1 MTSSRSDRI
10 AALPAELREKLRTR
24 MAGAAGRAD
33 VLPTAD
39 RDRPLPLSFAQ
50 RRLWFLDRLHP
61 DDAEYN
67 SALALRL
74 TGVLDVQALAEALRS
89 LVERHE
95 SLRTTFD
102 EVDGEGVQIIHPP
115 SGLPLP
121 VVDVDAEALDRVLL
135 EEYSRPFD
143 LRRGPLVRALVART
157 GPEEYVL
164 LLCVHHI
171 VTDGWSMGVLTGELA
186 ELYNA
191 GVRGEEAALP
201 PQPVQYADFAAWQ
214 RKRLSDAVLAERLG
228 YWQQRLGGLAPLE
241 LPTDRPRPATRTT
254 EGAVREFSLPR
265 ETAARLAELAR
276 SEETTLFT
284 TVLAACKVLFAR
296 YAGQEDVS
304 VGTVVQG
311 RDRPEL
317 QRVIGFFVNTVVL
330 RSTVDLSRSFRE
342 LLGEVRE
349 TVLDAFSHDDVP
361 FERLVDAVHADR
373 DPSRNPLFDVMVLL
387 HSASGAKPAFDGLAA
402 EDVGVTRKSSN
413 FDLTIEF
420 EERDGALAG
429 LVEYSTALFDAETI
443 DRLISHLAVLLDA
456 VAARP
461 DRPLAELPLA
471 TAAELRRM
479 LVEWNGSDIDVPDT
493 TVVDLLDAQAAATP
507 HETALVFRD
516 ESLDYAELVRRVDE
530 LACELVRRGAG
541 PERIVA
547 VMLPRSAE
555 SVVALFAVLK
565 AGAVY
570 LPVDPGLPT
579 ERIETLLRDA
589 DPVVV
594 VDENFECTAHTVVPT
609 GPRPDQAAYVIYTSG
624 STGKPKGV
632 VVEHR
637 ALVNL
642 LANHRRVFGTGRLR
656 VACTAALSFDTS
668 WEGPLLLADGHELHL
683 VDDDTRLDPDALTRY
698 VTGHRIDFLD
708 LTPSYLRQLL
718 PAGLLDGPHRPNH
731 LMLGGEAI
739 GETLWRELTEL
750 PGTTAHNYY
759 GPTETTV
766 DAVCTPVSGD
776 HPLIGRPL
784 GNFRAYV
791 LDETL
796 SPVPLGV
803 PGQLYLG
810 GAQLAR
816 GYLGRPGLTAD
827 RFVADPFG
835 EPGTRMYATG
845 DLVRWT
851 GDGALDYRGRCDEQ
865 VKIRGFR
872 VEPGEVEA
880 ALLRHPA
887 VAEAAV
893 VAREDRDGKR
903 LVAYFVPGGGSP
915 DLGELRL
922 FLAGSLPDY
931 LVPSAFV
938 RLDRLPLTRH
948 GKLDQSALPTPDFSA
963 ARARYVAP
971 RDDVERLVT
980 GVWADVLGVERI
992 GIEDNFFDLGG
1003 DSILGIRVLS
1013 RLRAALG
1020 AEVPARLLFTAP
1032 TPERLAAAL
1041 PGSAGHEI
1049 AIPVLDRANGALT
1062 APLSFAQQR
1071 LWFLDE
1077 FEPGSTEYVS
1087 PMALRLRGELDTGAL
1102 DRALTAL
1109 VARHESLRTTFDTV
1123 DGHGTQVVHSPSEL
1137 RVPLTDLSG
1146 LSEEDRQRQL
1156 TTALAEASTAPFD
1169 LRRGPLLRTR
1179 LIRLTPEEHVL
1190 TLVLHHIVTD
1200 GWSSGVLMGEL
1211 SALYTAFVRG
1221 ERLSLPDLPVQ
1232 YADFA
1237 VWQRERLAGSMLD
1250 EQLAYWRHRLDGVPP
1265 LELPTDRPRPA
1276 VRTNNGALLEF
1287 SVAEATT
1294 ARLKELSRRQDGTL
1308 FMTLLAA
1315 CQLLFARW
1323 SGQDDVAVGTVTSGR
1338 ERADLEGLIG
1348 FFVNTLVLRSE
1359 VELSRTFDAF
1369 LDDVRELTLDAF
1381 AHQDVPFDRVV
1392 DDLQPVRDTS
1402 RTPLCQ
1408 VMVVLHNTPDGDAA
1422 LPGLAVEE
1430 LAPPVVTATFDLMI
1444 QFQEVAGRLDG
1455 VINYNTDLFDA
1466 ASVERLSGWL
1476 RVLLDGIA
1484 ADPKRPMAGLP
1495 WITDGERAQ
1504 VLREWNGH
1512 EAPGGDSTLPE
1523 LFEAQA
1529 RRTPGAVAVTYG
1541 GDNLTYREL
1550 DERANRLAHRLIGL
1564 GAGPERL
1571 VALVLPRSIEQ
1582 VVAMVAVLKS
1592 GAGYLPID
1600 PAYPAARIDGM
1611 LADANPV
1618 AVLDSRQALEAGE
1631 YPATDPDV
1639 PLTADNTAYVIY
1651 TSGSTGKPK
1660 GVVVPHRNVTRLF
1673 AATRDW
1679 FRFDE
1684 RDVWT
1689 LFHSYAFD
1697 FSVWETWGALLHGG
1711 KLVVVGQDVA
1721 RSPEDFLALLAAEKV
1736 TVLNQT
1742 PSAFYQLI
1750 QADRE
1755 HRPALSLRTVVF
1767 GGEAL
1772 DPARLGEWY
1781 RRHPAGPE
1789 LVNMYGITETTV
1801 HVTHR
1806 PLAAA
1811 DTVSTI
1817 GVPIPDLRTYVL
1829 DGTLAP
1835 VPPGVTGELHVAGA
1849 GLARGYLA
1857 RPGLTADRFGADPF
1871 GAPGTRM
1878 YRTGDLVRW
1887 TGEGVLEYRGRAD
1900 HQVKIRGFRIELGEI
1915 EAALAAHPD
1924 LGEVVVVAHEADGTR
1939 RLVAYL
1945 VPAPGA
1951 SVPGTTTLR
1960 EFLGRTLPSH
1970 MVPAVFVGLEALP
1983 LNANGKLDRR
1993 ALPSPDGHVET
2004 GGRYVAPR
2012 TPAEREL
2019 AQVFSAVL
2027 GVEQVGAE
2035 DNFFGLGGD
2044 SILSIQVVS
2053 KARKAGLS
2061 LSSKDI
2067 FLHQTVAEL
2076 GAVAEAR
2083 VVPEVIRPPEPS
2095 GPAPLGP
2102 IQSWFFASGLD
2113 TGHFTMS
2120 VHIGLR
2126 GDVDPT
2132 RLSEAVSR
2140 VVAQHDALR
2149 MRFSMAAGEW
2159 VQEPAAHE
2167 DDTPRIVRLD
2177 TVDEQAMNAAALAAQ
2192 ASLSL
2197 TDGPLW
2203 RAIVFVPGDQAPRLF
2218 LTVHHL
2224 VMDGVSW
2231 RVLLADIEA
2240 AYRGEEL
2247 EPVGTSY
2254 TAWARSLAGHVRAGG
2269 FDEDLEHWKTVFSDA
2284 SPDLPVDR
2292 PGRNEAGSARTVSAS
2307 LGRAETAALLH
2318 DVPSVYRTQ
2327 VNDVLLAA
2335 LGRVLAGWTGRDRV
2349 VIAVEGHGRE
2359 EIVDGLDLSRTV
2371 GWFTAQFP
2379 VALSLRPA
2387 ADWGEELK
2395 SVKEQV
2401 RTVPNKGVGYDALR
2415 YLGRDGTSAN
2425 LLRDDPA
2432 PRISFNYHGQ
2442 WDVAPSGE
2450 SLYQERHESL
2460 GRDIAE
2466 ASLRTYLLDVIGVV
2480 EDGRLRLSWE
2490 YSADLHDEATVRR
2503 LAEGTVEALREIVA
2517 HCALPAAGGRTPS
2530 DFPLAR
2536 LDQSR
2541 VDRIAGDGRDVEDV
2555 YPLTP
2560 LQAGMVFHSLVDTGS
2575 TAYFDQF
2582 RLRLSGVAEPVLFGE
2597 AWQQL
2602 VDRTPILR
2610 SHVVWEGV
2618 DEPLQVV
2625 RRHVPLPVRQLDWR
2639 GLSEEDQQAALTD
2652 LLADDL
2658 AAGMDLTTAP
2668 LMRLAV
2674 ARLTDDEVQCVWTS
2688 HHVLLDGWSTAQT
2701 FGEVCERYAALL
2713 DGRRPEVPSRRPFRD
2728 YLGWLA
2734 EQDGQEAERYWRHVL
2749 TGVEA
2754 PTPLP
2759 YDRPPVEAHRAESGE
2774 TVLLELSPEESRRLH
2789 AMAKRTA
2796 LTVNTVV
2803 QGAWA
2808 LLLAHYSGEQDVLFG
2823 TTVSG
2828 RPAELPGVESM
2839 IGMFINT
2846 VPTRMRVRSGQTMA
2860 AWLREAQA
2868 EQVDSRRFDFLS
2880 LAQLQA
2886 LTDVPSGTGL
2896 FDSVVVFE
2904 NYPIDDAAG
2913 GDGVVVK
2920 DVDSLDTTSFPLNL
2934 TAYLHERL
2942 GLELSYDPRLFDVAT
2957 AERLAAH
2964 LAALVRRITEE
2975 PDGSVTELSPLD
2987 DAERRRLLV
2996 DWNDTAIDV
3005 PGGTVLEVF
3014 RANVA
3019 RTPRETA
3026 LVFRETVLDFTE
3038 LDERS
3043 DRLAGHLIE
3052 QGAGPERVVAVALP
3066 RSVESVI
3073 AIFAIFKA
3081 GAVYLPVDPDLPASR
3096 FEWLLRDA
3104 TPAVVLDDPA
3114 QVRAWCDQPASGEL
3128 PGAEADHAA
3137 YVIYTSGSTGLPKG
3151 VVVEHRALLN
3161 LLADHRRVYLADAAE
3176 TRLRAALTAAFSF
3189 DTSWDGLLFLVDG
3202 HELHVLDDD
3211 TRVDP
3216 RAVARY
3222 VDERRIDFLD
3232 LTPSYLQQLLADG
3245 LLAGAHRPGTLMV
3258 GGEAIGE
3265 ALWRDLAGIPGT
3277 AVYNYY
3283 GPTEVTVDSV
3293 FRRVHG
3299 DKPLIGRPSGNVRAY
3314 VLDPSLSPVPA
3325 GVPGELYLAG
3335 VQLARGYLGRPGLT
3349 ADRFVADPFGGPG
3362 ERLYRTGDR
3371 ARWTTDG
3378 ELDYLG
3384 RVDEQVKIRG
3394 FRVEPGEIEAALL
3407 GHPAV
3412 TEAVVIARED
3422 EPGDRRL
3429 AAYVVPGTDA
3439 PDGTGLRTWLRR
3451 IVPAH
3456 LVPSAFVMLD
3466 RLPLTRNGKVD
3477 RRALPAPESNGTG
3490 RTYAAPRTS
3499 VERTL
3504 AEIWSDVL
3512 GVERVGAE
3520 DNFFELGGDSL
3531 LSMRIVSRVRAAF
3544 GTDVSPR
3551 ALFSDPVLGRF
3562 AAAVA
3567 EQAPAG
3573 RAIPVTDRGGP
3584 MPLSFAQQRLWFLD
3598 EYEPGST
3605 EYVSPTALRVRGDLD
3620 VAALTDA
3627 LTALV
3632 ARHESLRTTFDA
3644 DNGHGVQLVG
3654 APYTVELPVDD
3665 LSGLSEEDRS
3675 TALAQALEREVRQ
3688 PFDLRTGPLLRARL
3702 LRLAPD
3708 EHVLTLALHHIVTDG
3723 WSSGVLAGD
3732 LDALYTAFVRGV
3744 EPELPDLPIQYADF
3758 AVWQRQVVEGELL
3771 ADQLDYWRDRLE
3783 GISPLEPPT
3792 DRPRPAVRTTNGDW
3806 YAFDVPSGLVDEL
3819 KRLARGQDGT
3829 LFMTLVAAC
3838 QVLLGRWS
3846 GQDDVAVGTVT
3857 SGRERPELE
3866 RLIGFFVNTLVLRST
3881 VDAKTTF
3888 RELLTSVRE
3897 TVLGAFAH
3905 QDVPFERVVDA
3916 VQPERD
3922 VSRTPLFQAMV
3933 ALQNTGDP
3941 VPAGGALAAEEIA
3954 LPSATAAF
3962 DLLMQFE
3969 EHDGGL
3975 RGAVNYNTDLF
3986 DPATIER
3993 LTGWLRLILEGVTA
4007 APDRPLGE
4015 LPLLTAVEQHHVL
4028 HTLND
4033 TARPLGAA
4041 TLPELVRAQAERTP
4055 DAPAVTDAGATFTYA
4070 GLERHA
4076 NRLAHRLI
4084 AAGAGPEHRIGI
4096 VLPNSAELLVAL
4108 LAVLKT
4114 GAAYVP
4120 IDPMYPP
4127 ERISAVLGDSRPL
4140 AVLDDREAVLDT
4152 AGWPETDP
4160 GVRPLPDHPAYVIYT
4175 SGSTGKPKGVITTHG
4190 GLLNFL
4196 HWAAETYPSL
4206 SGTTVLHSSVS
4217 FDLTVTTLYGTL
4229 LAGGLIRVA
4238 GTPAQRPP
4246 TFLKATPGHL
4256 PLLDVMDGDDLSPTD
4271 ELVVGGDQLLAS
4283 VADAWRADHPGVV
4296 VINEYGPTETTVGCM
4311 EYRVGP
4317 GQELAAGAVPIGHPI
4332 WNTRLYVL
4340 DARLNP
4346 VPAGIAGELYIA
4358 GDGLARGYFELP
4370 GLTAAGFIAC
4380 PFGEPGERM
4389 YRTGDVVIRRHD
4401 GELVCLGR
4409 VDEQVKI
4416 RGYRIEPGEV
4426 EAALRS
4432 HSDVDEAVVVARKD
4446 DGQARLVAYLVSA
4459 GDTPGAAALRE
4470 FLGRSLPEYM
4480 IPSAFVPLDALP
4492 LNRNGKLDRKA
4503 LPEPDA
4509 PVAAATFTE
4518 PQGPVERA
4526 LAGIWAEVLGL
4537 DRVGAHDG
4545 FFELGGDSIL
4555 SIQVVHRARQAGW
4568 RMTSKALFRH
4578 RTVAELAKVV
4588 TPVEAGQDERETV
4601 AGEVPLTP
4609 IQRWFFDVHTVNP
4622 HHFNQSV
4629 LVELD
4634 PAVDPEVLRQALD
4647 AVVAHH
4653 DALRMRFDR
4662 VEGEWR
4668 QHNDPVGPP
4677 TALRIET
4684 MSTVD
4689 EQDQRALME
4698 EIADEAHA
4706 GFDLSAPPLLKA
4718 VLFAREPGPLLFL
4731 TAHHLVIDAVSWR
4744 ILLEDLERAYRQTAG
4759 GEPVDL
4765 GAKTTSFRDWSR
4777 RLREFVDGGGLDHE
4791 HDHWSRALPVR
4802 DLPVDRAAP
4811 VPGTP
4816 AESVTVRLDAGD
4828 TDALLHLAPGVYRT
4842 RVNDVLLAALA
4853 WALAR
4858 WTGEEQVAVDLE
4870 GHGRE
4875 EIFDDVDLTRTVGW
4889 FTTLFPLA
4897 LEVTTADE
4905 PRWRDL
4911 VKSVRRQL
4919 RAVPGNGF
4927 GFGALRQRRFPE
4939 LGGRSPQLSF
4949 NYLGQGDDTAAGTGL
4964 YRASHAPIGREQDPA
4979 DPGGHLLEVVG
4990 GVQDGRLEFSW
5001 FHRPDRHDRATVESV
5016 AADFATALRRMA
5028 RDCRG
5033 ERA

>member
-10 AALPAELREKLRTR
+10 AALSPELREKLRTR

-74 TGVLDVQALAEALRS
+74 TGQLDLPALAEAVRA

-115 SGLPLP
+115 AGLPLP
-121 VVDVDAEALDRVLL
+121 VADVAAEALDRVLL

-143 LRRGPLVRALVART
+143 LKRGPLARAWLGRT
-157 GPEEYVL
+157 GPEEHVL
-164 LLCVHHI
+164 LMCVHHI

-191 GVRGEEAALP
+191 GVRGERAVLP

-214 RKRLSDAVLAERLG
+214 RKRLTGDMLTERLA
-228 YWQQRLGGLAPLE
+228 YWQHRLAGLAPLE

-276 SEETTLFT
+276 SCETTLFT
-284 TVLAACKVLFAR
+284 VVLAACKVLFAR
-296 YAGQEDVS
+296 YAGQEDVA

-317 QRVIGFFVNTVVL
+317 QRVVGFFVNTVVL

-387 HSASGAKPAFDGLAA
+387 HSASGAKPAFDGLVA
-402 EDVGVTRKSSN
+402 EDVGVARESSN
-413 FDLTIEF
+413 FDLTVEF
-420 EERDGALAG
+420 EERDGVLAG
-429 LVEYSTALFDAETI
+429 LVEYSTALFDADTI
-443 DRLISHLAVLLDA
+443 DRLVSHLAVLLDA
-456 VAARP
+456 VTARP

-471 TAAELRRM
+471 TADELRRM
-479 LVEWNGSDIDVPDT
+479 LVEWNHTGLDVPDT
-493 TVVDLLDAQAAATP
+493 TVVDLLAAQAAATP
-507 HETALVFRD
+507 DETALVFRD
-516 ESLDYAELVRRVDE
+516 ESLDYAELTRRVDE
-530 LACELVRRGAG
+530 LAGELARRGAG

-555 SVVALFAVLK
+555 AVVALFAVLK

-570 LPVDPGLPT
+570 LPVDPGLPA
-579 ERIETLLRDA
+579 ERVETLLRDA

-594 VDENFECTAHTVVPT
+594 VDEDFERTGPPAVLT
-609 GPRPDQAAYVIYTSG
+609 GPRPEQAAYVIYTSG
-624 STGKPKGV
+624 STGEPKGV

-656 VACTAALSFDTS
+656 VAGTAALSFDTS

-683 VDDDTRLDPDALTRY
+683 VDDDTRLDPDALSRY
-698 VTGHRIDFLD
+698 VTDHRIDFLD

-718 PAGLLDGPHRPNH
+718 PAGLLEGPHRPKH

-739 GETLWRELTEL
+739 GATLWRELTEL

-766 DAVCTPVSGD
+766 DAVSTPVAGD
-776 HPLIGRPL
+776 RPLIGRPL
-784 GNFRAYV
+784 GNFRVYV

-827 RFVADPFG
+827 RFIADPFG
-835 EPGTRMYATG
+835 APGTRMYATG

-872 VEPGEVEA
+872 VEPREVEA
-880 ALLRHPA
+880 ALLRHPV

-893 VAREDRDGKR
+893 VAREDRNGKR
-903 LVAYFVPGGGSP
+903 LVAYFVAGGESP
-915 DLGELRL
+915 DLGELRR

-938 RLDRLPLTRH
+938 ALDRLPLTRH

-1013 RLRAALG
+1013 RLRAVLG

-1041 PGSAGHEI
+1041 PGSGGREV
-1049 AIPVLDRANGALT
+1049 AIPLLDRTNGALT

-1087 PMALRLRGELDTGAL
+1087 PTALRLRGELDTGAL

-1109 VARHESLRTTFDTV
+1109 VARHEALRTTFDTV
-1123 DGHGTQVVHSPSEL
+1123 DGHGTQVVRPPSEV

-1146 LSEEDRQRQL
+1146 LSEEDRATGL
-1156 TTALAEASTAPFD
+1156 AAALAEASTAPFD
-1169 LRRGPLLRTR
+1169 LRDGPLLRTR
-1179 LIRLTPEEHVL
+1179 LLRLAPDEHVL

-1200 GWSSGVLMGEL
+1200 GWSAGVLTGEL
-1211 SALYTAFVRG
+1211 SALYTAFVHG
-1221 ERLSLPDLPVQ
+1221 ERVSLPDLPVQ

-1237 VWQRERLAGSMLD
+1237 VWQRERLAGAMLD
-1250 EQLAYWRHRLDGVPP
+1250 EQLAYWRHRLEGVPP

-1276 VRTNNGALLEF
+1276 VRTKNGALLEF
-1287 SVAEATT
+1287 SVPETTT

-1315 CQLLFARW
+1315 AQVLLARW
-1323 SGQDDVAVGTVTSGR
+1323 SGQDDVAVGTVVSGR
-1338 ERADLEGLIG
+1338 ERTDLEGLIG
-1348 FFVNTLVLRSE
+1348 FFVNTVVLRSE
-1359 VELSRTFDAF
+1359 VDLSRPFDAF
-1369 LDDVRELTLDAF
+1369 LRDVRELTLDAF

-1392 DDLQPVRDTS
+1392 DDLQPARDTS

-1408 VMVVLHNTPDGDAA
+1408 VMVVLHNTPEGKPA

-1430 LAPPVVTATFDLMI
+1430 LAPPVVTATFELMI

-1455 VINYNTDLFDA
+1455 LVNYNTDLFDTA
-1466 ASVERLSGWL
+1466 TIERL
-1476 RVLLDGIA
+1476 
-1484 ADPKRPMAGLP
+1484 
-1495 WITDGERAQ
+1495 TDGLRLVLEGVAAAPDRPLGELPLLTTGERHR
-1504 VLREWNGH
+1504 LLHTLNDTTRPLD
-1512 EAPGGDSTLPE
+1512 EATLPE
-1523 LFEAQA
+1523 LVRAQA
-1529 RRTPGAVAVTYG
+1529 GRTPDAPAVTDGGVTLSYG
-1541 GDNLTYREL
+1541 EL
-1550 DERANRLAHRLIGL
+1550 ERHANRLAHRLVAA
-1564 GAGPERL
+1564 GAGPEQRVAVVL
-1571 VALVLPRSIEQ
+1571 PNSVELVVALL
-1582 VVAMVAVLKS
+1582 AVLKS
-1592 GAGYLPID
+1592 GAAYVPID
-1600 PAYPAARIDGM
+1600 PLYPPERIRFM
-1611 LADANPV
+1611 LDDSGPLV
-1618 AVLDSRQALEAGE
+1618 VLDSREAVLDTAGLPE
-1631 YPATDPDV
+1631 TDPGV
-1639 PLTADNTAYVIY
+1639 RPLPGLPAYVIY
-1651 TSGSTGKPK
+1651 TSGSTGRPK
-1660 GVVVPHRNVTRLF
+1660 GVVTTHGGLLNYLRWAAGAYPGLGGTAVLHSSVSFDLTVTTLYGPLLTGGHIRVEGSPSPRPPTFLKATPGHLPLF
-1673 AATRDW
+1673 
-1679 FRFDE
+1679 
-1684 RDVWT
+1684 
-1689 LFHSYAFD
+1689 
-1697 FSVWETWGALLHGG
+1697 GALDEDDLSPTGE
-1711 KLVVVGQDVA
+1711 LVVGGDQLLGPVA
-1721 RSPEDFLALLAAEKV
+1721 EGWR
-1736 TVLNQT
+1736 
-1742 PSAFYQLI
+1742 
-1750 QADRE
+1750 AD
-1755 HRPALSLRTVVF
+1755 HPTAVVVN
-1767 GGEAL
+1767 E
-1772 DPARLGEWY
+1772 Y
-1781 RRHPAGPE
+1781 GP
-1789 LVNMYGITETTV
+1789 TETTV
-1801 HVTHR
+1801 GCMEYRVE
-1806 PLAAA
+1806 PGQEPFDGA
-1811 DTVSTI
+1811 
-1817 GVPIPDLRTYVL
+1817 VPIGHPIWNTRLYVL
-1829 DGTLAP
+1829 DGLLNP
-1835 VPPGVTGELHVAGA
+1835 VPTGVAGELYVAGA
-1849 GLARGYLA
+1849 GLARGYFG
-1857 RPGLTADRFGADPF
+1857 RPGLTAAGFVACPF
-1871 GAPGTRM
+1871 GAPGERM
-1878 YRTGDLVRW
+1878 YRTGDVVIRRHD
-1887 TGEGVLEYRGRAD
+1887 GELEYQGRAD
-1900 HQVKIRGFRIELGEI
+1900 QQVKIRGFRIELGEI
-1915 EAALAAHPD
+1915 EAVLATHPD
-1924 LGEVVVVAHEADGTR
+1924 VGEVAVVAHEADGTR

-1951 SVPGTTTLR
+1951 AVPGTTALR
-1960 EFLGRTLPSH
+1960 EFLGRTLPAH
-1970 MVPAVFVGLEALP
+1970 MVPAVFVGLDALP
-1983 LNANGKLDRR
+1983 LNANRKLDRR
-1993 ALPSPDGHVET
+1993 ALPAPDGHVAA
-2004 GGRYVAPR
+2004 GRRYVAPR

-2053 KARKAGLS
+2053 KARKAGFS

-2076 GAVAEAR
+2076 GSIVEAR
-2083 VVPEVIRPPEPS
+2083 VVPEMVRAVEPS

-2102 IQSWFFASGLD
+2102 IQSWFFETGLD
-2113 TGHFTMS
+2113 DGHFTMS

-2126 GDVDPT
+2126 ADVDLT
-2132 RLSEAVSR
+2132 RLTDAVSR
-2140 VVAQHDALR
+2140 VVTHHDALR
-2149 MRFSMAAGEW
+2149 MRFSRVAGEW
-2159 VQEPAAHE
+2159 VQEPAPDE
-2167 DDTPRIVRLD
+2167 DNAPRIVRLP
-2177 TVDEQAMNAAALAAQ
+2177 TADEDGMHAAALAAQ
-2192 ASLSL
+2192 SSLNL
-2197 TDGPLW
+2197 TEGPLW
-2203 RAIVFVPGDQAPRLF
+2203 RAIVFVPGEEAPRLF
-2218 LTVHHL
+2218 FTVHHL

-2240 AYRGEEL
+2240 AYRGEDL

-2269 FDEDLEHWKTVFSDA
+2269 FDEDLEYWKTVFSDT
-2284 SPDLPVDR
+2284 SPELPVDR

-2307 LGRAETAALLH
+2307 LGRAETTALLQ
-2318 DVPSVYRTQ
+2318 DVPSVYRTR

-2359 EIVDGLDLSRTV
+2359 EIVDGLDLSRAV

-2401 RTVPNKGVGYDALR
+2401 RAVPNKGVGYDALR
-2415 YLGRDGTSAN
+2415 YLGREATSAN
-2425 LLRDDPA
+2425 LLRDDPV

-2450 SLYQERHESL
+2450 SLYQDRHESL
-2460 GRDIAE
+2460 GRDIAD
-2466 ASLRTYLLDVIGVV
+2466 ASERTYLLDVIGVV

-2490 YSADLHDEATVRR
+2490 YSAALHDEATVRR
-2503 LAEGTVEALREIVA
+2503 LAEGMVEALREVVA
-2517 HCALPAAGGRTPS
+2517 HCALPDAGGRTPS

-2536 LDQSR
+2536 LDQSQ
-2541 VDRIAGDGRDVEDV
+2541 VDRIAGDGGDVEDI

-2560 LQAGMVFHSLVDTGS
+2560 LQAGMVFHSLVDADS

-2582 RLRLSGVAEPVLFGE
+2582 RLRLSGVAEPVLFGQ

-2618 DEPLQVV
+2618 DKPLQVV
-2625 RRHVPLPVRQLDWR
+2625 RRHVAVPVRQLDWR
-2639 GLSEEDQQAALTD
+2639 GLSEEDRQNALTE

-2658 AAGMDLTTAP
+2658 AAGMDLTAAP
-2668 LMRLAV
+2668 LMRLAI

-2688 HHVLLDGWSTAQT
+2688 HHVLLDGWSTAQI
-2701 FGEVCERYAALL
+2701 FGEVCERYAALVG
-2713 DGRRPEVPSRRPFRD
+2713 GRRPEVPSRRPFRD

-2734 EQDGQEAERYWRHVL
+2734 EQDGQEAERYWQHVL
-2749 TGVEA
+2749 AGVEA

-2808 LLLAHYSGEQDVLFG
+2808 LLLAQYSGEQDVLFG

-2846 VPTRMRVRSGQTMA
+2846 VPTRMRVRSGQTVA
-2860 AWLREAQA
+2860 DWLRGAQA
-2868 EQVDSRRFDFLS
+2868 EQADSRRFDFLS

-2886 LTDVPSGTGL
+2886 LTDVTAGTRM

-2913 GDGVVVK
+2913 DDGVVVR

-2942 GLELSYDPRLFDVAT
+2942 GLELSYDPRLFDAAT
-2957 AERLAAH
+2957 AERLAGQ
-2964 LAALVRRITEE
+2964 LARLVRRITEE
-2975 PDGSVTELSPLD
+2975 PDSRVTELSPLGN
-2987 DAERRRLLV
+2987 AERRRLLV

-3005 PGGTVLEVF
+3005 PGGTVLDVF
-3014 RANVA
+3014 RAHVA
-3019 RTPRETA
+3019 RAPHATA
-3026 LVFRETVLDFTE
+3026 LVFRDTVLDFTE

-3043 DRLAGHLIE
+3043 DRLAGHLIAR
-3052 QGAGPERVVAVALP
+3052 GAGPERVVAVVLP

-3073 AIFAIFKA
+3073 AVLAIFKA
-3081 GAVYLPVDPDLPASR
+3081 GAVYLPVDPDLPATR
-3096 FEWLLRDA
+3096 LEWLLRDA
-3104 TPAVVLDDPA
+3104 SPAVVLDDPA
-3114 QVRAWCDQPASGEL
+3114 PIRDWCDRPSPAGL

-3161 LLADHRRVYLADAAE
+3161 LLADHRRVYLADATE
-3176 TRLRAALTAAFSF
+3176 TRMRAALTAAFSF
-3189 DTSWDGLLFLVDG
+3189 DTSWDGLLFLLDG

-3265 ALWRDLAGIPGT
+3265 TLWRDLAGIPGT

-3299 DKPLIGRPSGNVRAY
+3299 DRPLIGRPGGNVRAY
-3314 VLDPSLSPVPA
+3314 VLDRSLSPVPA

-3335 VQLARGYLGRPGLT
+3335 LQLARGYLGRPGLT
-3349 ADRFVADPFGGPG
+3349 ADRFLANPFGGPG

-3371 ARWTTDG
+3371 VRWTTGG

-3384 RVDEQVKIRG
+3384 RLDEQVKIRG

-3412 TEAVVIARED
+3412 AEAVVIARED
-3422 EPGDRRL
+3422 EPGNRRL
-3429 AAYVVPGTDA
+3429 AAYVVLDDEGPDSTD
-3439 PDGTGLRTWLRR
+3439 LRAWLRR
-3451 IVPAH
+3451 TVPAH
-3456 LVPSAFVMLD
+3456 LVPSAFVVLD

-3477 RRALPAPESNGTG
+3477 RRALPAPESSGTG
-3490 RTYAAPRTS
+3490 RTYVAPRTS

-3504 AEIWSDVL
+3504 AEIWSEVL
-3512 GVERVGAE
+3512 GVERVGVE

-3562 AAAVA
+3562 AAALA
-3567 EQAPAG
+3567 EQGPAG
-3573 RAIPVTDRGGP
+3573 RAIPVTDRDGP
-3584 MPLSFAQQRLWFLD
+3584 LPLSFAQQRLWFLD
-3598 EYEPGST
+3598 EYEPGSV
-3605 EYVSPTALRVRGDLD
+3605 EYVSPTALRLRGELD
-3620 VAALTDA
+3620 VAALADA

-3632 ARHESLRTTFDA
+3632 ARHEALRTTFDA
-3644 DNGHGVQLVG
+3644 DSGHGVQRVG
-3654 APYTVELPVDD
+3654 APYAVGLPLDD

-3675 TALAQALEREVRQ
+3675 AALHRTLEREVRQ

-3702 LRLAPD
+3702 IRLAPD
-3708 EHVLTLALHHIVTDG
+3708 EHVLTLTLHHIVTDG
-3723 WSSGVLAGD
+3723 WSSGVLVGD
-3732 LDALYTAFVRGV
+3732 LDALYTAFVRGT
-3744 EPELPDLPIQYADF
+3744 EAELPELPIQYADF

-3771 ADQLDYWRDRLE
+3771 AEQLGYWRDRLD
-3783 GISPLEPPT
+3783 GVPPLEPPT

-3806 YAFDVPSGLVDEL
+3806 YAFEVPSGLVTAL
-3819 KRLARGQDGT
+3819 KKLARGQDGT

-3857 SGRERPELE
+3857 SGRDRPELE

-3881 VDAKTTF
+3881 VDAKRTF

-3941 VPAGGALAAEEIA
+3941 VPEGGALAAEEIA

-3962 DLLMQFE
+3962 DLLVQFE

-3986 DPATIER
+3986 DQATIER
-3993 LTGWLRLILEGVTA
+3993 LTGRLRLILEGVTA

-4015 LPLLTAVEQHHVL
+4015 LPLLTAGERHHLV

-4033 TARPLGAA
+4033 TRRPLGAA

-4055 DAPAVTDAGATFTYA
+4055 DAPAVTDVGVTLTYA
-4070 GLERHA
+4070 ELERHA

-4084 AAGAGPEHRIGI
+4084 AAGAGPEHRIGL

-4108 LAVLKT
+4108 LAVLKS

-4127 ERISAVLGDSRPL
+4127 ERVSAVLGDSRPL
-4140 AVLDDREAVLDT
+4140 TVLDDREAVLDT

-4196 HWAAETYPSL
+4196 RWAAEAYPSL
-4206 SGTTVLHSSVS
+4206 SGTAVLHSSVS
-4217 FDLTVTTLYGTL
+4217 FDLTVTTLYGPL
-4229 LAGGLIRVA
+4229 LTGGRIRVA

-4256 PLLDVMDGDDLSPTD
+4256 PLLDLMDDDDLSPTG
-4271 ELVVGGDQLLAS
+4271 ELVVGGDQLLGS

-4346 VPAGIAGELYIA
+4346 VPAGIAGELYVA

-4370 GLTAAGFIAC
+4370 GLTAAGFLAC

-4416 RGYRIEPGEV
+4416 RGFRIEPGEV

-4432 HSDVDEAVVVARKD
+4432 HPDVTEAVVVARRD
-4446 DGQARLVAYLVSA
+4446 DGQARLVAYPV
-4459 GDTPGAAALRE
+4459 PAADLPDAATLRE

-4492 LNRNGKLDRKA
+4492 LNRNGKLDRNA
-4503 LPEPDA
+4503 LPEPEA
-4509 PVAAATFTE
+4509 PVAATTFTE
-4518 PQGPVERA
+4518 PEGPVERA

-4588 TPVEAGQDERETV
+4588 TPVEAEPEEREAV

-4609 IQRWFFDVHTVNP
+4609 IQRWFFDVHTASP

-4634 PAVDPEVLRQALD
+4634 PAVDPAVLRQALD

-4653 DALRMRFDR
+4653 DALRMRFER

-4689 EQDQRALME
+4689 ERDRRALME
-4698 EIADEAHA
+4698 EIADEAHS

-4718 VLFAREPGPLLFL
+4718 VLFTREPGPLLFL
-4731 TAHHLVIDAVSWR
+4731 AAHHLVIDAVSWR
-4744 ILLEDLERAYRQTAG
+4744 ILLEDLDRAYRQTAG

-4791 HDHWSRALPVR
+4791 RDHWSRALPAGE
-4802 DLPVDRAAP
+4802 LPVDRATP

-4828 TDALLHLAPGVYRT
+4828 TDALLHLAPGAYRT
-4842 RVNDVLLAALA
+4842 RINDVLLAALA

-4927 GFGALRQRRFPE
+4927 GFGALRYLRFPE
-4939 LGGRSPQLSF
+4939 LGGRSPQISF

-5001 FHRPDRHDRATVESV
+5001 FHRPDRHDRATVEAV

-5028 RDCRG
+5028 QDCRG
-5033 ERA
+5033 GRA

>member
-10 AALPAELREKLRTR
+10 AALSPELREKLRTR

-74 TGVLDVQALAEALRS
+74 TGELDVPALAEALRA

-115 SGLPLP
+115 AGLPLP
-121 VVDVDAEALDRVLL
+121 VVDVDGEALDRVLL

-143 LRRGPLVRALVART
+143 LQRGPLVRAWLGKI
-157 GPEEYVL
+157 GPEEHVL

-191 GVRGEEAALP
+191 GVRGARAVLP

-214 RKRLSDAVLAERLG
+214 RKRLSDDVLAERLT
-228 YWQQRLGGLAPLE
+228 YWQHRLGGLAPLE
-241 LPTDRPRPATRTT
+241 LPTDRPRPATRST
-254 EGAVREFSLPR
+254 EGAVREFSLPG

-276 SEETTLFT
+276 SCETTLFT

-296 YAGQEDVS
+296 YAGQEDVA

-317 QRVIGFFVNTVVL
+317 QRVVGFFVNTVVL

-342 LLGEVRE
+342 LLGGVRE

-387 HSASGAKPAFDGLAA
+387 HSASGAKPSFDGLAT
-402 EDVGVTRKSSN
+402 EDVGVARKSSN
-413 FDLTIEF
+413 FDLTVEF
-420 EERDGALAG
+420 EERDGVLAG
-429 LVEYSTALFDAETI
+429 LVEYSTALFDADTI
-443 DRLISHLAVLLDA
+443 DRLIAHLAVLLDA
-456 VAARP
+456 VTARP

-471 TAAELRRM
+471 TAGELRRM
-479 LVEWNGSDIDVPDT
+479 LVEWNDTGIDVPDT
-493 TVVDLLDAQAAATP
+493 TIVDLLDAQAAATP

-516 ESLDYAELVRRVDE
+516 ESLDYAELTRRVDE
-530 LACELVRRGAG
+530 LAGELVRRGAG

-555 SVVALFAVLK
+555 AVVALFAVLK

-570 LPVDPGLPT
+570 LPVDPGLPA

-589 DPVVV
+589 APVVV
-594 VDENFECTAHTVVPT
+594 VDENFECAGHPAVLT
-609 GPRPDQAAYVIYTSG
+609 GPRSDQAAYVIYTSG

-642 LANHRRVFGTGRLR
+642 LADHRGVFGTGRLR

-718 PAGLLDGPHRPNH
+718 PAGLLDGPHRPKH

-766 DAVCTPVSGD
+766 DAVRTPVSGD
-776 HPLIGRPL
+776 RPLIGRPL

-816 GYLGRPGLTAD
+816 GYLGRTGLTAD
-827 RFVADPFG
+827 RFLADPFG
-835 EPGTRMYATG
+835 APGTRMYATG

-880 ALLRHPA
+880 ALLRHPV

-893 VAREDRDGKR
+893 VAREDRNGKR

-915 DLGELRL
+915 DVGELRR

-948 GKLDQSALPTPDFSA
+948 GKLDQAALPTPDFSA

-1020 AEVPARLLFTAP
+1020 AEVPARLLFSAP
-1032 TPERLAAAL
+1032 TPERLAAVL
-1041 PGSAGHEI
+1041 PGPAGCEV
-1049 AIPVLDRANGALT
+1049 AIPVLDRTNGALT

-1087 PMALRLRGELDTGAL
+1087 PTALRLRGELDTGAL

-1109 VARHESLRTTFDTV
+1109 VARHEALRTTFDTV
-1123 DGHGTQVVHSPSEL
+1123 DGHGTQVVHPPSEV

-1146 LSEEDRQRQL
+1146 LSEEDRSTGL
-1156 TTALAEASTAPFD
+1156 AAALAEASTAPFD
-1169 LRRGPLLRTR
+1169 LRDGPLLRTR
-1179 LIRLTPEEHVL
+1179 LLRLAPDEHVL

-1200 GWSSGVLMGEL
+1200 GWSAGVLTGEL

-1221 ERLSLPDLPVQ
+1221 ERVSLPDLPVQ

-1237 VWQRERLAGSMLD
+1237 VWQRERLAGAILD
-1250 EQLAYWRHRLDGVPP
+1250 EQLGYWRHRLEDVPP

-1276 VRTNNGALLEF
+1276 VRTKNGALLEF
-1287 SVAEATT
+1287 TVPETTT

-1338 ERADLEGLIG
+1338 ERTDLEGLIG

-1359 VELSRTFDAF
+1359 VDLSRPFDAF
-1369 LDDVRELTLDAF
+1369 LRDVRELTLDAF

-1392 DDLQPVRDTS
+1392 DDLQPARDTS

-1408 VMVVLHNTPDGDAA
+1408 VMVVLHNTPEGKPA

-1430 LAPPVVTATFDLMI
+1430 LAPPVVTATFELMI

-1455 VINYNTDLFDA
+1455 VVNYNTDLFDTA
-1466 ASVERLSGWL
+1466 TIERLTGWL
-1476 RVLLDGIA
+1476 RLVLEGVA
-1484 ADPKRPMAGLP
+1484 AAPDRPLGELSLL
-1495 WITDGERAQ
+1495 TTGERHH
-1504 VLREWNGH
+1504 LLHTLNDTTRPLD
-1512 EAPGGDSTLPE
+1512 EASLPE
-1523 LFEAQA
+1523 LVRAQA
-1529 RRTPGAVAVTYG
+1529 GRAPDAPAVTDGGVTLSYG
-1541 GDNLTYREL
+1541 EL
-1550 DERANRLAHRLIGL
+1550 ERHANRLAHWLIAA
-1564 GAGPERL
+1564 GAGPEQRVAVVLPNSVELL
-1571 VALVLPRSIEQ
+1571 VALL
-1582 VVAMVAVLKS
+1582 AVLKS
-1592 GAGYLPID
+1592 GAAYVPID
-1600 PAYPAARIDGM
+1600 PLYPPERIRFM
-1611 LADANPV
+1611 LDDSGPLV
-1618 AVLDSRQALEAGE
+1618 VLDSREAVLDTAGLPE
-1631 YPATDPDV
+1631 TDPGV
-1639 PLTADNTAYVIY
+1639 RPLPGLPAYVIY
-1651 TSGSTGKPK
+1651 TSGSTGRPK
-1660 GVVVPHRNVTRLF
+1660 GVVTTHGGLLNYLRWAAGAYPGLGGTAVLHSSVSFDLTVTTLYGPLLTGGHIRVEGSPSPRPPTFLK
-1673 AATRDW
+1673 ATPGH
-1679 FRFDE
+1679 
-1684 RDVWT
+1684 
-1689 LFHSYAFD
+1689 LPLL
-1697 FSVWETWGALLHGG
+1697 GALDEDDLSPTGE
-1711 KLVVVGQDVA
+1711 LVVGGDQLLGPVA
-1721 RSPEDFLALLAAEKV
+1721 EGWR
-1736 TVLNQT
+1736 
-1742 PSAFYQLI
+1742 
-1750 QADRE
+1750 AD
-1755 HRPALSLRTVVF
+1755 HPTAVVVN
-1767 GGEAL
+1767 E
-1772 DPARLGEWY
+1772 Y
-1781 RRHPAGPE
+1781 GP
-1789 LVNMYGITETTV
+1789 TETTV
-1801 HVTHR
+1801 GCMEYRVE
-1806 PLAAA
+1806 PGQEPFDGA
-1811 DTVSTI
+1811 
-1817 GVPIPDLRTYVL
+1817 VPIGHPIWNTRLYVL
-1829 DGTLAP
+1829 DGLLNP
-1835 VPPGVTGELHVAGA
+1835 VPAGVAGELYVAGA
-1849 GLARGYLA
+1849 GLARGYFG
-1857 RPGLTADRFGADPF
+1857 RPGLTAAGFVACPF
-1871 GAPGTRM
+1871 GAPGERM
-1878 YRTGDLVRW
+1878 YRTGDVVIRRHD
-1887 TGEGVLEYRGRAD
+1887 GELEYQGRAD
-1900 HQVKIRGFRIELGEI
+1900 QQVKIRGFRIELGEI
-1915 EAALAAHPD
+1915 ETALAAHPD
-1924 LGEVVVVAHEADGTR
+1924 LGEVAVVAHEADGTR

-1951 SVPGTTTLR
+1951 AVPGATVLR
-1960 EFLGRTLPSH
+1960 EFLGRTLPAH
-1970 MVPAVFVGLEALP
+1970 MVPAVFVGLDALP
-1983 LNANGKLDRR
+1983 LNANRKLDRR
-1993 ALPSPDGHVET
+1993 ALPAPDGHVEA
-2004 GGRYVAPR
+2004 GRRYVAPR
-2012 TPAEREL
+2012 TPVEREL

-2053 KARKAGLS
+2053 KARKTGLS

-2076 GAVAEAR
+2076 GSIVEAR
-2083 VVPEVIRPPEPS
+2083 VVPEQAVPAEPS

-2102 IQSWFFASGLD
+2102 IQSWFFASGLG

-2126 GDVDPT
+2126 ADVDLT
-2132 RLSEAVSR
+2132 RLTDAVSR
-2140 VVAQHDALR
+2140 VVTHHDALR
-2149 MRFSMAAGEW
+2149 MRFSRVAGEW
-2159 VQEPAAHE
+2159 VQEPAPDE
-2167 DDTPRIVRLD
+2167 DNAPQIVRLP
-2177 TVDEQAMNAAALAAQ
+2177 TADEDGMHAAALAAQ
-2192 ASLSL
+2192 SSLNL
-2197 TDGPLW
+2197 TEGPLW
-2203 RAIVFVPGDQAPRLF
+2203 RAIVFVPGEEAPRLF
-2218 LTVHHL
+2218 FTVHHL

-2240 AYRGEEL
+2240 AYRGEDL

-2254 TAWARSLAGHVRAGG
+2254 TAWARSLAGHVRTGG
-2269 FDEDLEHWKTVFSDA
+2269 FDEDLEHWKAVFSDA
-2284 SPDLPVDR
+2284 DPDLPVDR
-2292 PGRNEAGSARTVSAS
+2292 PVRNEAGSARTVSAS
-2307 LGRAETAALLH
+2307 LGRTETAALLH
-2318 DVPSVYRTQ
+2318 EVPSVYRTQ
-2327 VNDVLLAA
+2327 VNDVLLAP

-2387 ADWGEELK
+2387 AGWGEELK

-2401 RTVPNKGVGYDALR
+2401 RAVPNKGVGYDALR

-2450 SLYQERHESL
+2450 SLYQDRHESL

-2466 ASLRTYLLDVIGVV
+2466 ATPRTYLLDVIGVV

-2490 YSADLHDEATVRR
+2490 YSADLHDEDTVRR
-2503 LAEGTVEALREIVA
+2503 LAEDMVEALREIVA
-2517 HCALPAAGGRTPS
+2517 HCALPDAGGRTPS

-2536 LDQSR
+2536 LGQSQ

-2560 LQAGMVFHSLVDTGS
+2560 LQAGMVFHSLVDAGS

-2610 SHVVWEGV
+2610 SCVVWEGV
-2618 DEPLQVV
+2618 DEPVQVV

-2639 GLSEEDQQAALTD
+2639 GLSEEDQQVALTD

-2668 LMRLAV
+2668 LMRLAI

-2688 HHVLLDGWSTAQT
+2688 HHVLLDGWSTAQA
-2701 FGEVCERYAALL
+2701 FGEVCERYAALIG
-2713 DGRRPEVPSRRPFRD
+2713 GRRPEVPSRRPFRD

-2734 EQDGQEAERYWRHVL
+2734 EQDVQEAERHWRHL
-2749 TGVEA
+2749 LAGFEA

-2774 TVLLELSPEESRRLH
+2774 TVLVELSPEESQRLH
-2789 AMAKRTA
+2789 TMAKRAA

-2808 LLLAHYSGEQDVLFG
+2808 LLLAHHSGEQDVLFG

-2846 VPTRMRVRSGQTMA
+2846 VPTRMRVRSGQTVA

-2868 EQVDSRRFDFLS
+2868 EQVDSRRFDFVS

-2886 LTDVPSGTGL
+2886 LIDVPPGTGL

-2913 GDGVVVK
+2913 GDGVVVR

-2942 GLELSYDPRLFDVAT
+2942 GLELSYDPRLFDAAT
-2957 AERLAAH
+2957 AERLAEH
-2964 LAALVRRITEE
+2964 LARLVRRIAEE
-2975 PDGSVTELSPLD
+2975 PGGRVTELSPLGD
-2987 DAERRRLLV
+2987 VERRRLLV

-3005 PGGTVLEVF
+3005 PGGTVLDVF
-3014 RANVA
+3014 RAHVA
-3019 RTPRETA
+3019 RTPHETA
-3026 LVFRETVLDFTE
+3026 LVFRDTALDFTE

-3052 QGAGPERVVAVALP
+3052 QGAGPERVVAVVLP
-3066 RSVESVI
+3066 RSAEAVV
-3073 AIFAIFKA
+3073 AILAIFKA
-3081 GAVYLPVDPDLPASR
+3081 GAVYLPVDPDLPATR
-3096 FEWLLRDA
+3096 LEWLLRDA
-3104 TPAVVLDDPA
+3104 EPAVVLDDPA
-3114 QVRAWCDQPASGEL
+3114 QVRAWCDRPSPGEI

-3137 YVIYTSGSTGLPKG
+3137 YLIYTSGSTGHPKG
-3151 VVVEHRALLN
+3151 VVVEHRSLLN
-3161 LLADHRRVYLADAAE
+3161 LLADHRRTFIGDAAGKR
-3176 TRLRAALTAAFSF
+3176 TRAALTAAFSF
-3189 DTSWDGLLFLVDG
+3189 DTSWEALLAMMDG

-3211 TRVDP
+3211 TRMDP

-3222 VDERRIDFLD
+3222 VDEHRIDLLD
-3232 LTPSYLQQLLADG
+3232 LTPSYLQQLLEGG
-3245 LLAGAHRPGTLMV
+3245 LLDGAHRPGTLLV
-3258 GGEAIGE
+3258 GGEATGE
-3265 ALWRDLAGIPGT
+3265 TLWRELAVLPGT

-3293 FRRVHG
+3293 FCRVRGEH
-3299 DKPLIGRPSGNVRAY
+3299 PIIGRPTGNVRAY
-3314 VLDPSLSPVPA
+3314 VLDRTLSPVPA

-3349 ADRFVADPFGGPG
+3349 ADRFVANPFGGPG

-3371 ARWTTDG
+3371 VRWTAGG

-3394 FRVEPGEIEAALL
+3394 FRVEPGEIEAVLL
-3407 GHPAV
+3407 GHPDVA
-3412 TEAVVIARED
+3412 EAVVIARED

-3429 AAYVVPGTDA
+3429 AAYVVPGAGA
-3439 PDGTGLRTWLRR
+3439 PDVTELRAWLRR
-3451 IVPAH
+3451 AVPGH
-3456 LVPSAFVMLD
+3456 LVPSAFVVLD

-3477 RRALPAPESNGTG
+3477 RRALPAPESSGTG
-3490 RTYAAPRTS
+3490 TKYVEPRTS
-3499 VERTL
+3499 AERML

-3512 GVERVGAE
+3512 GVERVGVE

-3531 LSMRIVSRVRAAF
+3531 LSMRIVSRVRATF

-3567 EQAPAG
+3567 DQGPAG
-3573 RAIPVTDRGGP
+3573 VAIPVMDRDGP
-3584 MPLSFAQQRLWFLD
+3584 LPLSFAQQRLWFLD

-3605 EYVSPTALRVRGDLD
+3605 EYVSPTALRLRGELD
-3620 VAALTDA
+3620 VGALTDA

-3632 ARHESLRTTFDA
+3632 ARHEALRTTFDA
-3644 DNGHGVQLVG
+3644 DNGRGVQLVG
-3654 APYTVELPVDD
+3654 APYAVELPLDD

-3675 TALAQALEREVRQ
+3675 AALGQTLEREVRQ

-3702 LRLAPD
+3702 IRLAPD

-3732 LDALYTAFVRGV
+3732 LDALYTAFVRGT
-3744 EPELPDLPIQYADF
+3744 EPTLPDLPIQYADF

-3771 ADQLDYWRDRLE
+3771 ADQLGYWRDRLD
-3783 GISPLEPPT
+3783 GMPPLEPPT

-3806 YAFDVPSGLVDEL
+3806 YAFDVPRGLVTAL
-3819 KRLARGQDGT
+3819 KGLARGEDST

-3866 RLIGFFVNTLVLRST
+3866 RLVGFFVNTLVLRST

-3933 ALQNTGDP
+3933 ALQNIGDP

-3962 DLLMQFE
+3962 DLLVQFE

-3993 LTGWLRLILEGVTA
+3993 LTGWLRLILEGVAA

-4015 LPLLTAVEQHHVL
+4015 LPLLTAAEQHHLV

-4055 DAPAVTDAGATFTYA
+4055 DAPAVTDVGLTLTYA
-4070 GLERHA
+4070 ELERHA

-4096 VLPNSAELLVAL
+4096 ALPNSAELLVAL
-4108 LAVLKT
+4108 LAVLKS

-4160 GVRPLPDHPAYVIYT
+4160 GVRPLPGHPAYVIYT

-4190 GLLNFL
+4190 GLVNFL
-4196 HWAAETYPSL
+4196 HWAAEAYPSL
-4206 SGTTVLHSSVS
+4206 SGTAVLHSSVS
-4217 FDLTVTTLYGTL
+4217 FDLTVNTLYGPL
-4229 LAGGLIRVA
+4229 LAGGRIRVA
-4238 GTPAQRPP
+4238 GSPAQRPP

-4256 PLLDVMDGDDLSPTD
+4256 PLLGVMDDDDLSPTG
-4271 ELVVGGDQLLAS
+4271 ELVVGGDQLIGS
-4283 VADAWRADHPGVV
+4283 VTDAWRADHPGVV

-4340 DARLNP
+4340 DDRLNP
-4346 VPAGIAGELYIA
+4346 VPAGTAGELYVA
-4358 GDGLARGYFELP
+4358 GDGLARGYFALP

-4389 YRTGDVVIRRHD
+4389 YRTGDVVIRQHD

-4416 RGYRIEPGEV
+4416 RGFRIEPGEV

-4432 HSDVDEAVVVARKD
+4432 HPDLTEAVVVARRD
-4446 DGQARLVAYLVSA
+4446 DGQARLVAYLVSVA
-4459 GDTPGAAALRE
+4459 DAPDAAALRE
-4470 FLGRSLPEYM
+4470 FLGRSLPGYM
-4480 IPSAFVPLDALP
+4480 IPSAFVPLDVLP

-4503 LPEPDA
+4503 LPEPA
-4509 PVAAATFTE
+4509 PPTAVATFTE
-4518 PQGPVERA
+4518 PAGPVERA
-4526 LAGIWAEVLGL
+4526 LADIWAEVLGL

-4568 RMTSKALFRH
+4568 RMTSKELFRH

-4588 TPVEAGQDERETV
+4588 TSVEAEPDEREAV
-4601 AGEVPLTP
+4601 AGDVPLTP
-4609 IQRWFFDVHTVNP
+4609 IQQWFFDVHTANP

-4629 LVELD
+4629 LVEVD

-4653 DALRMRFDR
+4653 DALRMRFEH

-4668 QHNDPVGPP
+4668 QHNDPVGAS
-4677 TALRIET
+4677 TALRIEIV
-4684 MSTVD
+4684 STVD
-4689 EQDQRALME
+4689 ESDQRALME
-4698 EIADEAHA
+4698 EVADEAHA

-4744 ILLEDLERAYRQTAG
+4744 ILLEDLERAYRQAAD

-4765 GAKTTSFRDWSR
+4765 GAKTTSFLDWSH

-4791 HDHWSRALPVR
+4791 RDHWSRALPAC
-4802 DLPVDRAAP
+4802 DLPVDRATP

-4816 AESVTVRLDAGD
+4816 SESVTVGLDADD
-4828 TDALLHLAPGVYRT
+4828 TDALLHLAPGAYRT
-4842 RVNDVLLAALA
+4842 RINDVLLAALA
-4853 WALAR
+4853 WSLAR
-4858 WTGEEQVAVDLE
+4858 WTGEEQIAVDLE

-4897 LEVTTADE
+4897 LEVTAADE

-4927 GFGALRQRRFPE
+4927 GFGALRRRRFPE
-4939 LGGRSPQLSF
+4939 LGGRSPQISF

-4964 YRASHAPIGREQDPA
+4964 YRASHAPIGHEQDPA
-4979 DPGGHLLEVVG
+4979 DAGGHLLEVVG
-4990 GVQDGRLEFSW
+4990 GVQEGRLEFSW

>member
-10 AALPAELREKLRTR
+10 AALSPELREKLRTR

-74 TGVLDVQALAEALRS
+74 TGELDVPALAEALRA

-115 SGLPLP
+115 AGLPLP
-121 VVDVDAEALDRVLL
+121 LVDVDAEALDRVLL

-143 LRRGPLVRALVART
+143 LQRGPLVRVWLGKT
-157 GPEEYVL
+157 GPEEHVL

-191 GVRGEEAALP
+191 GVRGERAVLP

-214 RKRLSDAVLAERLG
+214 RKRLSDDVLAERLT
-228 YWQQRLGGLAPLE
+228 YWQHRLGGLAPLE
-241 LPTDRPRPATRTT
+241 LPTDRPRPATRST

-276 SEETTLFT
+276 SCETTLFT

-296 YAGQEDVS
+296 YAGQEDVA

-317 QRVIGFFVNTVVL
+317 QRVVGFFVNTVVL

-342 LLGEVRE
+342 LLGGVRE

-387 HSASGAKPAFDGLAA
+387 HSASGAKPSFDGLAT
-402 EDVGVTRKSSN
+402 EDVGVARKSSN
-413 FDLTIEF
+413 FDLTVEF

-429 LVEYSTALFDAETI
+429 LVEYSTALFDADTI
-443 DRLISHLAVLLDA
+443 DRLIAHLAVLLDA
-456 VAARP
+456 VTARP
-461 DRPLAELPLA
+461 DRLLAELPLA
-471 TAAELRRM
+471 TAGELRRM
-479 LVEWNGSDIDVPDT
+479 LVEWNGTGIDVPDT

-516 ESLDYAELVRRVDE
+516 ESLDYAELIRRVGE
-530 LACELVRRGAG
+530 LAGELVRRGAG

-555 SVVALFAVLK
+555 AVVALFAVLK

-570 LPVDPGLPT
+570 LPVDPGLPA

-594 VDENFECTAHTVVPT
+594 VDENFECTGHTAVLT

-642 LANHRRVFGTGRLR
+642 LADHRGVFGTGRLR

-718 PAGLLDGPHRPNH
+718 PAGLLDGPHRPKH

-750 PGTTAHNYY
+750 PGTIAHNYY

-766 DAVCTPVSGD
+766 DAVRTPVSGD
-776 HPLIGRPL
+776 RPLIGRPL

-816 GYLGRPGLTAD
+816 GYLGRTGLTAD
-827 RFVADPFG
+827 RFLADPFG
-835 EPGTRMYATG
+835 APGTRMYATG

-893 VAREDRDGKR
+893 VAREDRNGKR
-903 LVAYFVPGGGSP
+903 LVAYFVPGGASP
-915 DLGELRL
+915 DLGELRR

-948 GKLDQSALPTPDFSA
+948 GKLDQAALPTPDFSA

-1020 AEVPARLLFTAP
+1020 AEVPARLLFSAP

-1041 PGSAGHEI
+1041 PGPAGREV
-1049 AIPVLDRANGALT
+1049 AIPVLDRTNGALT

-1102 DRALTAL
+1102 DRALTSL

-1123 DGHGTQVVHSPSEL
+1123 DGHGTQVVRPPSDV
-1137 RVPLTDLSG
+1137 RVPLTDLSR
-1146 LSEEDRQRQL
+1146 LSEEDRERRL
-1156 TTALAEASTAPFD
+1156 AAALAGASTAPFD
-1169 LRRGPLLRTR
+1169 LRGGPLLRTG
-1179 LIRLTPEEHVL
+1179 LIRLAPDEHVL
-1190 TLVLHHIVTD
+1190 TLVLHHIITD
-1200 GWSSGVLMGEL
+1200 GWSFGVLMGEL

-1221 ERLSLPDLPVQ
+1221 ERVSLQDLPVQ

-1237 VWQRERLAGSMLD
+1237 VWQRERLAGAMLD
-1250 EQLAYWRHRLDGVPP
+1250 EQLAYWRHRLEGVPP

-1287 SVAEATT
+1287 TVPETTT

-1338 ERADLEGLIG
+1338 ERTDLEGLIG

-1359 VELSRTFDAF
+1359 VDLSRPFDAF
-1369 LDDVRELTLDAF
+1369 LRDVRELTLDAF

-1408 VMVVLHNTPDGDAA
+1408 VMVVLQNTPEGDAA
-1422 LPGLAVEE
+1422 LPGLVVEE
-1430 LAPPVVTATFDLMI
+1430 LAPPVVTATSELMI

-1455 VINYNTDLFDA
+1455 VVNYNTDLFDTA
-1466 ASVERLSGWL
+1466 TIERLTGGL
-1476 RVLLDGIA
+1476 RLVLEGVTA
-1484 ADPKRPMAGLP
+1484 APDRPLGELP
-1495 WITDGERAQ
+1495 LLTTGERHH
-1504 VLREWNGH
+1504 LLHTLNDTTRPLD
-1512 EAPGGDSTLPE
+1512 EATLPE
-1523 LFEAQA
+1523 LVRAQA
-1529 RRTPGAVAVTYG
+1529 GRTPDAPAVTDGGVTLSYG
-1541 GDNLTYREL
+1541 EL
-1550 DERANRLAHRLIGL
+1550 ERHANRLAHWLIAA
-1564 GAGPERL
+1564 GAGPEQRVAVVLPNSVELL
-1571 VALVLPRSIEQ
+1571 VALL
-1582 VVAMVAVLKS
+1582 AVLKS
-1592 GAGYLPID
+1592 GAAYVPID
-1600 PAYPAARIDGM
+1600 PLYPPERIRFM
-1611 LADANPV
+1611 LDDSGPV
-1618 AVLDSRQALEAGE
+1618 VVFDSREAVLDTAGLPE
-1631 YPATDPDV
+1631 TDPGV
-1639 PLTADNTAYVIY
+1639 RPLPGLPAYVIY
-1651 TSGSTGKPK
+1651 TSGSTGRPK
-1660 GVVVPHRNVTRLF
+1660 GVVTTHGGLLNYLRWAAGAYPGLGGTAVLHSSVSFDLTVTTLYGPLLTGGHIRVEGSPSPRPPTFLK
-1673 AATRDW
+1673 ATPGH
-1679 FRFDE
+1679 
-1684 RDVWT
+1684 
-1689 LFHSYAFD
+1689 LPLL
-1697 FSVWETWGALLHGG
+1697 GALDEDDLSPTGE
-1711 KLVVVGQDVA
+1711 LVVGGDQLLGPVA
-1721 RSPEDFLALLAAEKV
+1721 EDWR
-1736 TVLNQT
+1736 
-1742 PSAFYQLI
+1742 
-1750 QADRE
+1750 AD
-1755 HRPALSLRTVVF
+1755 
-1767 GGEAL
+1767 
-1772 DPARLGEWY
+1772 
-1781 RRHPAGPE
+1781 HPAAVVVNEYGP
-1789 LVNMYGITETTV
+1789 TETTV
-1801 HVTHR
+1801 GCMEYRVE
-1806 PLAAA
+1806 PGQEPFDGA
-1811 DTVSTI
+1811 
-1817 GVPIPDLRTYVL
+1817 VPIGHPIWNTRLYVL
-1829 DGTLAP
+1829 DGLLNP
-1835 VPPGVTGELHVAGA
+1835 VPAGVAGELYVAGA
-1849 GLARGYLA
+1849 GLARGYFG
-1857 RPGLTADRFGADPF
+1857 RPGLTAAGFVACPF
-1871 GAPGTRM
+1871 GAPGERM
-1878 YRTGDLVRW
+1878 YRTGDVVIRRHD
-1887 TGEGVLEYRGRAD
+1887 GELEYRGRAD
-1900 HQVKIRGFRIELGEI
+1900 QQVKIRGFRIELGEI

-1924 LGEVVVVAHEADGTR
+1924 LGEVAVVAHEADGTR

-1951 SVPGTTTLR
+1951 AVPGTTVLR
-1960 EFLGRTLPSH
+1960 EFLGRTLPAH
-1970 MVPAVFVGLEALP
+1970 MVPAVFIGLDALP
-1983 LNANGKLDRR
+1983 LNANRKLDRR
-1993 ALPSPDGHVET
+1993 ALPAPDGYVSA
-2004 GGRYVAPR
+2004 GRRYVAPR
-2012 TPAEREL
+2012 TPVEREL

-2076 GAVAEAR
+2076 GSIVEAR
-2083 VVPEVIRPPEPS
+2083 VVPESAVPAEPS

-2126 GDVDPT
+2126 ADVGLS
-2132 RLSEAVSR
+2132 RLSDAVGR
-2140 VVAQHDALR
+2140 VMAHHDALR

-2167 DDTPRIVRLD
+2167 DSAPEIVHLS
-2177 TVDEQAMNAAALAAQ
+2177 TVDEEAMNAAAFAAQ
-2192 ASLSL
+2192 SSLNL

-2318 DVPSVYRTQ
+2318 EVPSVYRTQ

-2387 ADWGEELK
+2387 AGWGEELK

-2401 RTVPNKGVGYDALR
+2401 RAVPNKGVGYDALR
-2415 YLGRDGTSAN
+2415 YLGREGISAN

-2466 ASLRTYLLDVIGVV
+2466 ATPRTYLLDVIGVV

-2490 YSADLHDEATVRR
+2490 YSADVHDEATVRR
-2503 LAEGTVEALREIVA
+2503 LAEGTIEALREIVA
-2517 HCALPAAGGRTPS
+2517 HCARPDAGGRTPS

-2536 LDQSR
+2536 LDQSQ
-2541 VDRIAGDGRDVEDV
+2541 VDRIAVDGRDVEGV

-2560 LQAGMVFHSLVDTGS
+2560 LQAGMVFHSLVDAGS

-2625 RRHVPLPVRQLDWR
+2625 RRRVPVPVRQFDWR
-2639 GLSEEDQQAALTD
+2639 GLSEEDQKTALAD

-2658 AAGMDLTTAP
+2658 AAGMDLTSAP
-2668 LMRLAV
+2668 LMRLAI
-2674 ARLTDDEVQCVWTS
+2674 ARLADDEVQCVWTS
-2688 HHVLLDGWSTAQT
+2688 HHVLLDGWSTAQA

-2713 DGRRPEVPSRRPFRD
+2713 GGRRPEVPSRRPFRD

-2734 EQDGQEAERYWRHVL
+2734 EQDGQEAERYWSHVL
-2749 TGVEA
+2749 AGVEA

-2808 LLLAHYSGEQDVLFG
+2808 LLLAHHSGEQDVLFG

-2846 VPTRMRVRSGQTMA
+2846 VPTRTRVRSGQTVA
-2860 AWLREAQA
+2860 SWLCEAQA

-2886 LTDVPSGTGL
+2886 LTDVPAGTGL

-2913 GDGVVVK
+2913 GDGVVVR
-2920 DVDSLDTTSFPLNL
+2920 DVDSLDTTSFPLTL

-2942 GLELSYDPRLFDVAT
+2942 GLELSYDPRLFDATT
-2957 AERLAAH
+2957 AERLAEH
-2964 LAALVRRITEE
+2964 LARLVRRIAEE
-2975 PDGSVTELSPLD
+2975 PDGRVTELSPLGD
-2987 DAERRRLLV
+2987 VERRRLLV

-3005 PGGTVLEVF
+3005 PGGTVLDVF
-3014 RANVA
+3014 RAHVA
-3019 RTPRETA
+3019 RTPHETA
-3026 LVFRETVLDFTE
+3026 LVFGDTVLDFAE

-3043 DRLAGHLIE
+3043 DRLAGHLIA
-3052 QGAGPERVVAVALP
+3052 QGAGPERVVAVVLP
-3066 RSVESVI
+3066 RSVESVV
-3073 AIFAIFKA
+3073 AVLAIFKA

-3104 TPAVVLDDPA
+3104 SPAVVLDDPA
-3114 QVRAWCDQPASGEL
+3114 QVRAWCDRPSPGEL
-3128 PGAEADHAA
+3128 PGAAADHAA

-3176 TRLRAALTAAFSF
+3176 TRMRAALTAAFSF

-3245 LLAGAHRPGTLMV
+3245 LLEGAHRPGTLMV

-3314 VLDPSLSPVPA
+3314 VLDRTLSPVPA

-3335 VQLARGYLGRPGLT
+3335 VQLARGYRGRPGLT
-3349 ADRFVADPFGGPG
+3349 ADRFLANPFGGPG

-3371 ARWTTDG
+3371 VRWTTGG

-3384 RVDEQVKIRG
+3384 RADEQVKIRG
-3394 FRVEPGEIEAALL
+3394 FRVEPGEIEAVLL

-3412 TEAVVIARED
+3412 AEAVVIARED

-3429 AAYVVPGTDA
+3429 AAYVVPGAEA
-3439 PDGTGLRTWLRR
+3439 PDVTELRAWLRR
-3451 IVPAH
+3451 AVPGH
-3456 LVPSAFVMLD
+3456 LVPSAFVVLD

-3477 RRALPAPESNGTG
+3477 RRALPAPESSGTG
-3490 RTYAAPRTS
+3490 ATYVAPRTS
-3499 VERTL
+3499 AERTL
-3504 AEIWSDVL
+3504 AGIWSDVL
-3512 GVERVGAE
+3512 GVERVGVE

-3544 GTDVSPR
+3544 DADVSPR

-3567 EQAPAG
+3567 GQGPAG
-3573 RAIPVTDRGGP
+3573 RAIPVTDRDGP
-3584 MPLSFAQQRLWFLD
+3584 LPLSFAQQRLWFLD

-3605 EYVSPTALRVRGDLD
+3605 EYVSPTALRLRGELD

-3632 ARHESLRTTFDA
+3632 ARHEALRTTFDT
-3644 DNGHGVQLVG
+3644 DSGHGVQLVG
-3654 APYTVELPVDD
+3654 APYVVELPLDD
-3665 LSGLSEEDRS
+3665 VSGLSEEDR
-3675 TALAQALEREVRQ
+3675 TAALEHTLEREVRQ

-3702 LRLAPD
+3702 IRLAPD
-3708 EHVLTLALHHIVTDG
+3708 EHVLTLTLHHIVTDG

-3732 LDALYTAFVRGV
+3732 LDALYTAFARGV

-3771 ADQLDYWRDRLE
+3771 ADQLGYWRDRLD
-3783 GISPLEPPT
+3783 GVPPLEPPT

-3806 YAFDVPSGLVDEL
+3806 SAFDVPPGLVTAL
-3819 KRLARGQDGT
+3819 KGLARGQDGT

-3857 SGRERPELE
+3857 SGRDRPELE

-3962 DLLMQFE
+3962 DLLVQFE
-3969 EHDGGL
+3969 EHEGGL

-4015 LPLLTAVEQHHVL
+4015 LPLLTAVEQHHLV

-4055 DAPAVTDAGATFTYA
+4055 DAPAVTDVGVTLTYA
-4070 GLERHA
+4070 ELERHA

-4108 LAVLKT
+4108 LAVLKS

-4127 ERISAVLGDSRPL
+4127 DRISAVLGDSRPL

-4196 HWAAETYPSL
+4196 RWAAETYPSL
-4206 SGTTVLHSSVS
+4206 SGTAVLHSSVS

-4229 LAGGLIRVA
+4229 LAGGRIRVA
-4238 GTPAQRPP
+4238 GSQAQRPP

-4256 PLLDVMDGDDLSPTD
+4256 PLLGVMDDDELSPTG
-4271 ELVVGGDQLLAS
+4271 ELVVGGDQLLGS

-4346 VPAGIAGELYIA
+4346 VPPGIAGELYVA

-4416 RGYRIEPGEV
+4416 RGFRIEPGEV

-4432 HSDVDEAVVVARKD
+4432 HPDLTEAVVVARRD
-4446 DGQARLVAYLVSA
+4446 DGQARLIAYLVSVA
-4459 GDTPGAAALRE
+4459 DTPDAATLRE

-4526 LAGIWAEVLGL
+4526 LADIWAEVLGL

-4588 TPVEAGQDERETV
+4588 TPVEAEPDERDAV

-4609 IQRWFFDVHTVNP
+4609 IQRWFFDVHTANP

-4653 DALRMRFDR
+4653 DALRMRFEH

-4668 QHNDPVGPP
+4668 QHNDPVGS
-4677 TALRIET
+4677 AVAMRIET
-4684 MSTVD
+4684 VSTVD
-4689 EQDQRALME
+4689 ESDQRALME
-4698 EIADEAHA
+4698 EVADEAHA

-4744 ILLEDLERAYRQTAG
+4744 ILLEDLERAYRQAAD

-4765 GAKTTSFRDWSR
+4765 GAKTTSFLDWSH

-4791 HDHWSRALPVR
+4791 RDHWSRALPAC
-4802 DLPVDRAAP
+4802 DLPVDRATP

-4816 AESVTVRLDAGD
+4816 SESVTVRLDADD
-4828 TDALLHLAPGVYRT
+4828 TDALLHLAPGAYRT
-4842 RVNDVLLAALA
+4842 RINDVLLAALA

-4858 WTGEEQVAVDLE
+4858 WTGEEQVAVELE

-4897 LEVTTADE
+4897 LEVTAADE

-4939 LGGRSPQLSF
+4939 LGGRSPQISF

-4964 YRASHAPIGREQDPA
+4964 YRASHAPIGHEQDPA

-4990 GVQDGRLEFSW
+4990 GVQEGRLEFSW